1 MNTNPKQSA
10 WKCATYQCK
19 SIVRLDNDHK
29 HTNQKCYTL
38 KNACRRAKLQTKT
51 TTQTKHPKK
60 HMKAWSTWTNHMKS
74 TWKNIWN
81 PTVESLKSFPAQIL
95 GFRTMPSCLESF
107 EGTVSA
113 TIFIQVSFRGKV
125 AFRWGKR
132 WENIWGTI
140 ENWIFIGFCMV
151 LSDCFCVPKPF
162 LIANATYD
170 QGNLDICCS
179 IED

>member
-29 HTNQKCYTL
+29 HTNKKCYTL

-60 HMKAWSTWTNHMKS
+60 THESMIHVNKSYEIHMKKYMKS
-74 TWKNIWN
+74 ISGIPEIVSSPN
-81 PTVESLKSFPAQIL
+81 PRLPHNAQL
-95 GFRTMPSCLESF
+95 PGVFWGNCF
-107 EGTVSA
+107 A
-113 TIFIQVSFRGKV
+113 TIFIQVSFRGKI

-132 WENIWGTI
+132 WETYGEQLNIEW
-140 ENWIFIGFCMV
+140 
-151 LSDCFCVPKPF
+151 L
-162 LIANATYD
+162 
-170 QGNLDICCS
+170 
-179 IED
+179 